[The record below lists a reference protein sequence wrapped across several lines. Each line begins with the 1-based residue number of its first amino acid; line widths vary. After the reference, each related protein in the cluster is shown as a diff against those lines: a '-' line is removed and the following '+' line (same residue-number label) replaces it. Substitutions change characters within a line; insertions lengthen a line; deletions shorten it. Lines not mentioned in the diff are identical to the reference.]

1 MPCREQGG
9 HIKWYVSMA
18 RQFEVATDINAPV
31 SRVWKILL
39 DLKGWKDWNR
49 LNPGAA
55 GTPGVGKTL
64 TLNTLAGPNKIRAAN
79 AKVIEYEPERT
90 IRWTGGLPVPGLYRI
105 EHWFRVESLG
115 DFRCRLT
122 HGEVHRGLLV
132 GLFLKP
138 FGIDFESYYQD
149 TNTALKVLAEEGAPR

>member
-1 MPCREQGG
+1 MGG
-9 HIKWYVSMA
+9 RNFENTYMSRMY
-18 RQFEVATDINAPV
+18 EVATDIDAPA
-31 SRVWKILL
+31 SKVWRILS
-39 DLKGWKDWNR
+39 DLESWKDWNR

-55 GTPGVGKTL
+55 GTPVVGQTL
-64 TLNTLAGPNKIRAAN
+64 TLNTLAAPGKIRAAR
-79 AKVIEYEPERT
+79 AKVIEYKPEQT

-115 DFRCRLT
+115 EFRCRLI

-138 FGIDFESYYQD
+138 FGINFEGYYKD
-149 TNTALKVLAEEGAPR
+149 TNTALKVLVEEGAPR